1 MAYTVTRILQRY
13 DRIENRMKAPAV
25 FKADIVLQPAD
36 GVQLSFFQS
45 HSEKA

>member
-13 DRIENRMKAPAV
+13 DRIENRMKGPAT

-36 GVQLSFFQS
+36 GVQLEFYKAQ
-45 HSEKA
+45 SEKI

>member
-13 DRIENRMKAPAV
+13 DRIENKMKGPAT

-36 GVQLSFFQS
+36 GVQLAFYKAK
-45 HSEKA
+45 SEKV